1 MRRGPPIVCG
11 RKTAPMTILPVDL
24 VPNLRPEQGK
34 ARWRFPAPAER
45 VGRGLRF
52 CHGCRFAPRIENS
65 KCGLR
70 PSRLCPVVATVASR
84 PARCVAARPLRRGP
98 AGAALPVRLVAARVA
113 SRRSPP
119 VSVRPSRLCPS
130 APAQPARLGS
140 PGAAQPARSGAACPL
155 GAARPLRLGAESPPK
170 AGFGA
175 PSATFS
181 TLWQARFRRQHPHQ
195 AFCVCREARR
205 RKAAAALGETPG
217 QIPLRLPQSR
227 KSCRMGCI
235 PCFAAP
241 TTESGRRPH
250 PPAVLSR
257 ETAGERRSRLRGI
270 AGTARDGFTRRCRTC
285 TRSSRPGRRRRRR
298 PA

>member
-1 MRRGPPIVCG
+1 
-11 RKTAPMTILPVDL
+11 MTILPADL

-65 KCGLR
+65 KRGLR
-70 PSRLCPVVATVASR
+70 PSRLCPVVAARRVRRGPPVASR
-84 PARCVAARPLRRGP
+84 PAGCGSARPPRHGP
-98 AGAALPVRLVAARVA
+98 R
-113 SRRSPP
+113 
-119 VSVRPSRLCPS
+119 C
-130 APAQPARLGS
+130 APAQPARIGPPVASL
-140 PGAAQPARSGAACPL
+140 PART
-155 GAARPLRLGAESPPK
+155 GAARPLRPDAESPPK

-175 PSATFS
+175 LSATFS

-195 AFCVCREARR
+195 AFCVCREAQQRE
-205 RKAAAALGETPG
+205 AAAASEEAPG
-217 QIPLRLPQSR
+217 QIPSRLPQSR
-227 KSCRMGCI
+227 KSCRRGCI

-257 ETAGERRSRLRGI
+257 ETAGERRSRLRGV
-270 AGTARDGFTRRCRTC
+270 AGTARDGFIRRCRTC
-285 TRSSRPGRRRRRR
+285 TRSSRPGRRQRRR